1 MTNPARRP
9 ARRERGAAILLAML
23 ILTLVA
29 TISVGMVWLQWRGI
43 EVESAE
49 RARAQGEWLLNGAL
63 DWARL
68 ILKSDARAGNTVDH
82 LGEPWATPLA
92 ESRLSTFLSS
102 DENHSE
108 DSGPDAFLSGQITDA
123 NSRYNLFMLYGAGQP
138 GRREL
143 TNFQNLCTAVG
154 LPAGVADTI
163 YAGLGQSWST
173 AQSLDDDSTQKD
185 SSGSLLLPT
194 SVSQLVWYGVD
205 PAAVRQL
212 EPFVTII
219 PAVTRVNVNTASAEV
234 LMAAIPGI
242 NRGGAQA
249 IIQQRAQKPFTDTTA
264 ALQAANYLAPAAVPG
279 QPPPAAPNVDVKSD
293 YFEVYGQLRYEQHV
307 LRERTLVHRVG
318 MQQVDVMRRER
329 LPPDVQ

>member
-1 MTNPARRP
+1 MKPMQRAPRQ
-9 ARRERGAAILLAML
+9 RGAAILVAML

-29 TISVGMVWLQWRGI
+29 TLAAGMVWLQWRGI

-92 ESRLSTFLSS
+92 ESRLSTFLSA
-102 DENHSE
+102 DENHSD

-123 NSRYNLFMLYGAGQP
+123 NARYNLFRLYGAQGL
-138 GRREL
+138 GRTEL
-143 TNFQNLCTAVG
+143 QNFQNLCAAIG
-154 LPAGVADTI
+154 LQSGIADAI

-173 AQSLDDDSTQKD
+173 AQSLDDDPTEKNTSNSVLMPTQ
-185 SSGSLLLPT
+185 
-194 SVSQLVWYGVD
+194 VSQLVWYGVD
-205 PAAVRQL
+205 PAAIKQL
-212 EPFVTII
+212 EPFVII
-219 PAVTRVNVNTASAEV
+219 IADANAKVNVNTASAEV

-249 IIQQRAQKPFTDTTA
+249 IIQQRAQKPFTDTHD
-264 ALQAANYLAPAAVPG
+264 ALTVANYVAPQGNPAP
-279 QPPPAAPNVDVKSD
+279 PPPAIDVKSD

-307 LRERTLVHRVG
+307 LRERTLVHRMG

>member
-1 MTNPARRP
+1 MTPARAP
-9 ARRERGAAILLAML
+9 RRQRGAAILLAML

-29 TISVGMVWLQWRGI
+29 TLAAGMVWLQWRGI

-102 DENHSE
+102 DENHS
-108 DSGPDAFLSGQITDA
+108 DDAGPDAFLSGQITDA
-123 NSRYNLFMLYGAGQP
+123 NSRYNLFMAYGAGQT
-138 GRREL
+138 GRAEL
-143 TNFQNLCTAVG
+143 LNLQNLCAALG
-154 LPAGVADTI
+154 LQQSVADTI

-173 AQSLDDDSTQKD
+173 TQNLEEDATQKD
-185 SSGSLLLPT
+185 SSNSVLMPAD
-194 SVSQLVWYGVD
+194 VSQLAWYGVD
-205 PAAVRQL
+205 PAALKQL

-219 PAVTRVNVNTASAEV
+219 PAATKVNVNTASAEV

-242 NRGGAQA
+242 NRAGAQA
-249 IIQQRAQKPFTDTTA
+249 IIQQRAQKPFTDTAA
-264 ALQAANYLAPAAVPG
+264 ALQAANYVA
-279 QPPPAAPNVDVKSD
+279 PPPVNGQAPPPPNVDVKSD

-318 MQQVDVMRRER
+318 MQAVEVVRRER

>member
-1 MTNPARRP
+1 MRPHRIPARRP
-9 ARRERGAAILLAML
+9 RGAAILLAML

-29 TISVGMVWLQWRGI
+29 TLAAGMVWLQWRGI
-43 EVESAE
+43 EVETSE

-82 LGEPWATPLA
+82 LGEPWAMPLA
-92 ESRLSTFLSS
+92 ESRLSTFLAS
-102 DENHSE
+102 DENHSD

-123 NSRYNLFMLYGAGQP
+123 NARYNLFLLYGVGAPNAG
-138 GRREL
+138 RLEL
-143 TNFQNLCTAVG
+143 QNFENLCSAVG
-154 LPAGVADTI
+154 VPVTVADTI

-173 AQSLDDDSTQKD
+173 TESLDNDPSQKD
-185 SSGSLLLPT
+185 ANNTMLLPT
-194 SVSQLVWYGVD
+194 DVEQLAWYGVD
-205 PAAVRQL
+205 PKQLKLL
-212 EPFVTII
+212 EPYIVII
-219 PAVTRVNVNTASAEV
+219 PAKTSVNVNTAPPEV

-249 IIQQRAQKPFTDTTA
+249 IVLQRAQKPFTNSQD
-264 ALQAANYLAPAAVPG
+264 ALKAANYAAPSASGSAPA
-279 QPPPAAPNVDVKSD
+279 PNIDVKSD

-307 LRERTLVHRVG
+307 LRERTLVHRSG
-318 MQQVDVMRRER
+318 MQQVDVLRRER

>member
-1 MTNPARRP
+1 MVHRYLTTRGRQS
-9 ARRERGAAILLAML
+9 GAALLLALL
-23 ILTLVA
+23 IMTLVA
-29 TISVGMVWLQWRGI
+29 TLAAGMVWLQWRGI

-49 RARAQGEWLLNGAL
+49 RARAQGQWLLNGAL

-102 DENHSE
+102 DDNHSE

-123 NSRYNLFMLYGAGQP
+123 NSRYNLFMLYGAQQP
-138 GRREL
+138 GRTEL
-143 TNFQNLCTAVG
+143 MNFQNLCAAVG
-154 LPAGVADTI
+154 LPTGVAEQI

-173 AQSLDDDSTQKD
+173 TQALDDDSSQKD
-185 SSGSLLLPT
+185 TNGTILMPT
-194 SVSQLVWYGVD
+194 DVSQLVWYGVD
-205 PAAVRQL
+205 PKLVQQL
-212 EPFVTII
+212 APFVTMI
-219 PAVTRVNVNTASAEV
+219 PAVTKVNVNTASAEV

-249 IIQQRAQKPFTDTTA
+249 IIQQRAQKPFTDTAA
-264 ALQAANYLAPAAVPG
+264 ALAAANYQAPPPINNV
-279 QPPPAAPNVDVKSD
+279 QPPAPNVDVKSD

-318 MQQVDVMRRER
+318 MQEVEVLRRER

>member
-1 MTNPARRP
+1 MTNPTRRP
-9 ARRERGAAILLAML
+9 PRRERGAAILLAML

-29 TISVGMVWLQWRGI
+29 TLATGMVWLQWRGI

-102 DENHSE
+102 DDNHAA

-123 NSRYNLFMLYGAGQP
+123 NSRYNLFMLYGAQQA
-138 GRREL
+138 GRLEL
-143 TNFQNLCTAVG
+143 INFQNLCAAIG
-154 LPAGVADTI
+154 LPSGVAEAI

-173 AQSLDDDSTQKD
+173 TQALDDDSSQKD
-185 SSGSLLLPT
+185 STNSLLLPT
-194 SVSQLVWYGVD
+194 DVSQLAWYGVD
-205 PAAVRQL
+205 PAAIRQL

-219 PAVTRVNVNTASAEV
+219 PAVTKVNVNTASAEV

-249 IIQQRAQKPFTDTTA
+249 IIQQRAQKPFTDANA
-264 ALQAANYLAPAAVPG
+264 ALTAANY
-279 QPPPAAPNVDVKSD
+279 QPPPAVNGQPPVQPNIDVKSD

-318 MQQVDVMRRER
+318 MQQVDVLRRER

>member
-1 MTNPARRP
+1 MRPNRSLARRP
-9 ARRERGAAILLAML
+9 RGAAILLAML

-29 TISVGMVWLQWRGI
+29 TLAAGMVWLQWRGI
-43 EVESAE
+43 EVETSE

-82 LGEPWATPLA
+82 LGEPWAMPLA

-102 DENHSE
+102 DDNHAD

-123 NSRYNLFMLYGAGQP
+123 NARYNLFQLYGAQGTS
-138 GRREL
+138 RLEL
-143 TNFQNLCTAVG
+143 QNFENLCSAVG
-154 LPAGVADTI
+154 VPVTVADTI

-173 AQSLDDDSTQKD
+173 TQSLDNDPSQKD
-185 SSGSLLLPT
+185 ANNTMLLPT
-194 SVSQLVWYGVD
+194 DVEQLAWYGVD
-205 PAAVRQL
+205 PKQLKLL
-212 EPFVTII
+212 EPYIIII
-219 PAVTRVNVNTASAEV
+219 PAKTNVNVNTAPPEV
-234 LMAAIPGI
+234 LMAAMGI

-249 IIQQRAQKPFTDTTA
+249 IVLQRAQKPFTSIDDA
-264 ALQAANYLAPAAVPG
+264 KKAGNV
-279 QPPPAAPNVDVKSD
+279 PPPANPASAVPLNIDVKSD

-318 MQQVDVMRRER
+318 MQQVDVLRRER

>member
-1 MTNPARRP
+1 MTTARRP
-9 ARRERGAAILLAML
+9 PRRQHGAAILIAML

-29 TISVGMVWLQWRGI
+29 TLSAGMVWLQWRGI

-49 RARAQGEWLLNGAL
+49 RARSQGEWLLNGAL

-82 LGEPWATPLA
+82 LGEPWAMPLA
-92 ESRLSTFLSS
+92 ESRLSTFLSA
-102 DENHSE
+102 DDNHSE
-108 DSGPDAFLSGQITDA
+108 DSGPDAFLSGQISDA
-123 NSRYNLFMLYGAGQP
+123 NARYNLFRLYGVQS
-138 GRREL
+138 GRLEL
-143 TNFQNLCTAVG
+143 QNFQNLCAAIG
-154 LPAGVADTI
+154 IQSGVADAI

-173 AQSLDDDSTQKD
+173 TQNLDDDVTQKD
-185 SSGSLLLPT
+185 TSNSVLMPT
-194 SVSQLVWYGVD
+194 EVSQLAWYGVD
-205 PAAVRQL
+205 PAAIKQL

-219 PAVTRVNVNTASAEV
+219 PTDTKVNVNTASAEV

-249 IIQQRAQKPFTDTTA
+249 IIQQRAQKPFTDA
-264 ALQAANYLAPAAVPG
+264 QSALTAANYQAPPPVNG
-279 QPPPAAPNVDVKSD
+279 QTAPPPAIDVKSD

-307 LRERTLVHRVG
+307 LRERTLVHRLG
-318 MQQVDVMRRER
+318 MQQVDVLRRER